1 MSKPCGKH
9 RIRSIV
15 IILEPNH
22 EQKLRCAIVSL
33 QCQLCGPPF
42 EFAGVEG
49 PGVKLK
55 ADRRRT
61 AAGHHRGAEVDGAVM
76 EHGKYSI

>member
-1 MSKPCGKH
+1 MSKPCAKH

-15 IILEPNH
+15 IIFEPNH
-22 EQKLRCAIVSL
+22 EQKLRCAILSL

-55 ADRRRT
+55 ADRRELRLDIT
-61 AAGHHRGAEVDGAVM
+61 EAQKWMVQ
-76 EHGKYSI
+76 

>member
-22 EQKLRCAIVSL
+22 EQKLRCAILSL

-55 ADRRRT
+55 ADRRGLRLDIT
-61 AAGHHRGAEVDGAVM
+61 EAQKWMVQ
-76 EHGKYSI
+76 